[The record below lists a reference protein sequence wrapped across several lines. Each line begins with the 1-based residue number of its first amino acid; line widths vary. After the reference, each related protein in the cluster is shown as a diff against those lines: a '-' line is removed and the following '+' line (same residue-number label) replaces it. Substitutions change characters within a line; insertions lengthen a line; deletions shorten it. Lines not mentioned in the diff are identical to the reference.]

1 MRDQVCFVI
10 SCIIVILL
18 LFSVQAAS
26 AARISVQDMNV
37 RPNGEAS
44 ATLVLDSISPGIS
57 VYDITANV
65 TDPAK
70 ALITGVK
77 YPSWAKFSRQH
88 EAPSG
93 DARLMVINDGSA
105 PRDSLVLA
113 TITIT
118 GVAQGDTTLAVTVH
132 ELRDTKGQVVP
143 VDISGGAISVS
154 GQLVEGRPVSTVVQ
168 GTAYQAEGNIPA
180 TPVRHTP
187 GFGVVLGLMGTLGAA
202 AVVARRWSA

>member
-18 LFSVQAAS
+18 LFSVQASS

-57 VYDITANV
+57 VYDITANI

>member
-10 SCIIVILL
+10 SCIIILL

-26 AARISVQDMNV
+26 TARISVQDMNV

-77 YPSWAKFSRQH
+77 YPPWAKFSRQH

-132 ELRDTKGQVVP
+132 ELRDTGGQVVP

-154 GQLVEGRPVSTVVQ
+154 GQPVEGRPVSTVVQ
-168 GTAYQAEGNIPA
+168 GTAFQAEGNIPA
-180 TPVRHTP
+180 TSVRHTP
-187 GFGVVLGLMGTLGAA
+187 GFGVVLGLMSTLGAA
-202 AVVARRWSA
+202 AVFARRWSA